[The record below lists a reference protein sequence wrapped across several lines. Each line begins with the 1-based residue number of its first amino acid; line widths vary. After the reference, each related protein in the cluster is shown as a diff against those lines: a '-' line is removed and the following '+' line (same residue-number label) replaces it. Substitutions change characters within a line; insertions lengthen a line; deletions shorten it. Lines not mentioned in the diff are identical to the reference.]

1 MPSEQEVQVPEKSKK
16 YNSSF
21 GGKNP
26 LLIGGFELRYLTRKR
41 SDTRADCRVPTQ
53 TQTTDIESWCL
64 VYGTTPMTQN
74 RQSADARKYR
84 KKKQKKNIKSV

>member
-1 MPSEQEVQVPEKSKK
+1 MCHPNKKSRYLRSQKNTIQASEE
-16 YNSSF
+16 
-21 GGKNP
+21 KNP

-64 VYGTTPMTQN
+64 VYGTTPMNQN

-84 KKKQKKNIKSV
+84 KEKKNINSV